1 MNSAEIK
8 FIKQECKRM
17 IKENFTQAF
26 DWMAQ
31 VIATEEF
38 QNTVREHTC
47 EESGAFE
54 MHVTTEAAGIPL
66 TGVTFFILET
76 IGILFGTGVEINGK
90 VRKIEYENFFDSM
103 DELSQE
109 LNGDSLRESITN
121 IIFKQIDETDDE
133 EFDIKS

>member
-31 VIATEEF
+31 VIATEVF

-54 MHVTTEAAGIPL
+54 MHITTEAAGIPL

-90 VRKIEYENFFDSM
+90 VRKIEYDNFFDSM

-109 LNGDSLRESITN
+109 LNGDTLRESITN

>member
-54 MHVTTEAAGIPL
+54 MHVNTEAAGIPL

-121 IIFKQIDETDDE
+121 MIFKQIDETDDE

>member
-1 MNSAEIK
+1 
-8 FIKQECKRM
+8 M

>member
-31 VIATEEF
+31 VIATKEF